1 MAATRLFLG
10 NEELE
15 SWDLDDVFDVDGFC
29 DAPAPAPVPPDGSD
43 SSRGGRSGS
52 PRDAVSSA
60 PSSTSTTST
69 SSHAKNIVMER
80 NRRRRMNE
88 RLYGLRS
95 VVPNISKMDKASVI
109 QDAIGYIQELQEEE
123 RRLLAEVAEL
133 EELRSSSS
141 SRRDDYYYYDKSPVS
156 DIDNDQSL
164 VHDTTTSSGR
174 KRIKRSTAGSPPRSP
189 VRPSG
194 EPSIEQLRVCEVG
207 ERALIISYTCRRRD
221 AMVKL
226 SELFDSLNLKIMS
239 ANVTSLSG
247 RLLNNLFVE
256 TGEMNCSELK
266 KKIELSIAEL
276 DAAQSLWNPNQECQ
290 LMLYQ

>member
-1 MAATRLFLG
+1 MAAARLFLG

-29 DAPAPAPVPPDGSD
+29 DDSALASAPHGGAD
-43 SSRGGRSGS
+43 SPRGHCSGS
-52 PRDAVSSA
+52 CDRAGSPHDAVSST
-60 PSSTSTTST
+60 PSSTSTTSS

-95 VVPNISKMDKASVI
+95 VVPNITKLDKASII
-109 QDAIGYIQELQEEE
+109 QDAIGYIQELQEQE
-123 RRLLAEVAEL
+123 RRLLAEVTEL
-133 EELRSSSS
+133 ELRSG
-141 SRRDDYYYYDKSPVS
+141 RDYDKSPIS
-156 DIDNDQSL
+156 DIDNDQSI
-164 VHDTTTSSGR
+164 VHGSSSSR
-174 KRIKRSTAGSPPRSP
+174 KKIKRGTAGSPPPSP
-189 VRPSG
+189 GGPPG

-207 ERALIISYTCRRRD
+207 ERALIISYTCSRRG

-239 ANVTSLSG
+239 ANVTSLPG

-256 TGEMNCSELK
+256 TDDEMTGSELK
-266 KKIELSIAEL
+266 KKIELSIAEV
-276 DAAQSLWNPNQECQ
+276 DATQSLWNPNQECQ
-290 LMLYQ
+290 FMLYQ